1 MSIFSCFPKKEE
13 LIKRTYEI
21 DLTLYENLEYLS
33 QEIYDAS
40 INKLI
45 NLSLDD
51 LFHSKKFNLYK
62 RPKNEITV
70 IRSILIRKS
79 LYENMIKYKKAY
91 NLSYNKII
99 NIAIRNA
106 LIKEGLIKDK
116 Q

>member
-21 DLTLYENLEYLS
+21 DLTLYEKLEYLS

-45 NLSLDD
+45 NISLDD
-51 LFHSKKFNLYK
+51 LFRSKKLNLYK

-79 LYENMIKYKKAY
+79 LYDTMIKYKNAY

-106 LIKEGLIKDK
+106 LIREGLLKDK
-116 Q
+116 